1 VLKEST
7 TDFSHGLKAGAL
19 DQLLAERESREYLRL
34 FPRGDGQCY
43 PLARARSR
51 SPTRRR
57 SRTESDGIRRRTRHR
72 DAPRG
77 ARAGTPTR
85 REGTARRPRR
95 SDRSPRPTPRSRR
108 RARRGGG
115 DVHVHIAVARI
126 VIPNGLPPRRGRC
139 PPRRGRRVPPPRRQA
154 RVLLIRQGW
163 VHRGGRSERRT
174 IAQGVH
180 VLTRRASTAHW
191 DGEKV
196 ERVGDDTFV
205 CTLGSF
211 DFLGFKL
218 QPVLNRASRRQA
230 RRVSATR
237 EP

>member
-1 VLKEST
+1 MLKEST

-34 FPRGDGQCY
+34 VPRGDGQCY

-57 SRTESDGIRRRTRHR
+57 SRIESDGIRRRTRHR
-72 DAPRG
+72 DAPR

-126 VIPNGLPPRRGRC
+126 VVPNGLPPRRGRC

-180 VLTRRASTAHW
+180 VLTGEPVQHTGRREG
-191 DGEKV
+191 GEGRGRYV
-196 ERVGDDTFV
+196 RVHARVLRLPRVQAAAG
-205 CTLGSF
+205 
-211 DFLGFKL
+211 
-218 QPVLNRASRRQA
+218 LNRASRRQA